1 MTESILT
8 GKNEFGTLWYF
19 LPSPSISNRVAQIL
33 TDFWS
38 WCLPTGLYAF
48 VNMYTSATN
57 TTWPWPHGYS
67 IDGDVDII
75 PECMSVALDFI
86 PIMTMMILILMIYI
100 YLGAVCLKE
109 KCWLLDCK
117 FMHHT
122 RGWCVPTT
130 HVLLPTIHALLSTTQ
145 VLLSTTQVL
154 IHDHLPSSVDTSHG

>member
-1 MTESILT
+1 MI
-8 GKNEFGTLWYF
+8 F
-19 LPSPSISNRVAQIL
+19 LAQSSQSQTRLIQSWVSG
-33 TDFWS
+33 FWD

-75 PECMSVALDFI
+75 PECMSVAPDFI

-109 KCWLLDCK
+109 KCWLLGCK

-130 HVLLPTIHALLSTTQ
+130 HVLLPTIHALLPTIQ
-145 VLLSTTQVL
+145 VLLPTTQVL